1 MNKNNKL
8 LQGAGNNLPPGFYNL
23 VLDRIKDGD
32 KILNLGCG
40 LNFNFERMIK
50 KERKVSFTSVDF
62 LPIKKPFFVDQF
74 IIQNVEKPFSLD
86 KKFDVVTFF
95 ELIEHIDKT
104 DILLK
109 NCFNNLKNEGYLI
122 FSFPNLSSIY
132 SRIELSLGYQPH
144 ILEVSNEYGN
154 FGTGIFGKINN
165 PQDEPIHHLRGITHR
180 AMKELVQFYG
190 FEIKKIIGYEY
201 RLGKIPSFLSLL
213 ASVNIF
219 ICKKL

>member
-1 MNKNNKL
+1 MNQV
-8 LQGAGNNLPPGFYNL
+8 LQGADNILPQEFYRA
-23 VLDRIKDGD
+23 VLSWVKNGD
-32 KILNLGCG
+32 NILNLGCG

-62 LPIKKPFFVDQF
+62 LPVKKPSFVDQF

-144 ILEVSNEYGN
+144 MLEVSNEFQKEGYEVL
-154 FGTGIFGKINN
+154 FFDTKYF
-165 PQDEPIHHLRGITHR
+165 QDEDN
-180 AMKELVQFYG
+180 
-190 FEIKKIIGYEY
+190 KKIDS
-201 RLGKIPSFLSLL
+201 LAGKVIS
-213 ASVNIF
+213 IM
-219 ICKKL
+219 KKLRHILYKIFNYLPSPYRGNYIAIIAVHK